1 MATLK
6 TLADALAVQGLAR
19 STGED
24 REEISIVEHGE
35 AILPSDIIRSDGS
48 FDLYDDVQTKFEIEY
63 KRKQNRLIIRGGGW
77 VGYVPLNDRYALRID
92 TRVPVTNLEQI
103 ISRSTS
109 TKIEVLGRYSHIY
122 GHSEE
127 KPQSLY
133 DIITDQFLTAL
144 DLIWREGLVKTYRD
158 ERMSSSMPFG
168 RIDPLRTALRQEKS
182 RKPDA
187 VFSAFFRTNDFG
199 PNRALKAA
207 LERLNIA
214 YRTLENYDSQA
225 NRIRRIRSA
234 LSHFEGV
241 ADATNDELST
251 EATEKYIRRLPEHRT
266 AYNDALRLAHLIVND
281 VGFAL
286 RDGQGLATLPV
297 VLVDM
302 ADIFESYAREVLRR
316 ELARDPSLKVLDGNL
331 SGLEGAKRDLFSR
344 FDIDGS
350 NPSATPD
357 IVIESDGKPLAV
369 IDVKYKPSKKIPER
383 AEINQIMCYGARYR
397 CNKVMILYPQPVK
410 NQNAVCSL
418 GMVGETQVFRAS
430 LDLEAADLGFE
441 ESAFGAAILQQIR
454 GHGG

>member
-1 MATLK
+1 MATL
-6 TLADALAVQGLAR
+6 TALADALAAQGLAR
-19 STGED
+19 SAGED

-63 KRKQNRLIIRGGGW
+63 KRKQKRLIIRGGGW

-109 TKIEVLGRYSHIY
+109 TKIEVLGRYSHVY
-122 GHSEE
+122 GHSTE

-144 DLIWREGLVKTYRD
+144 DLIWREGLAKTYRE
-158 ERMSSSMPFG
+158 ERMVSPMPFG
-168 RIDPLRTALRQEKS
+168 RIDALRTALQQDKS
-182 RKPDA
+182 RRPDA

-199 PNRALKAA
+199 PNRVLRTA

-214 YRTLENYDSQA
+214 YRVLEKHGAQT

-234 LSHFEGV
+234 LGHFESV
-241 ADATNDELST
+241 AEASDDELSA
-251 EATEKYIRRLPEHRT
+251 EATERYIRRLPEHRT

-286 RDGQGLATLPV
+286 REGQGLATLPV

-302 ADIFESYAREVLRR
+302 ADIFESYAREVLRK
-316 ELARDPSLKVLDGNL
+316 ELERDPSLTILDGNI

-350 NPSATPD
+350 IPSATPD
-357 IVIESDGKPLAV
+357 IVIESGDKTLAV

-397 CNKVMILYPQPVK
+397 CNKVMILYPQPVR
-410 NQNAVCSL
+410 NQPAVCSL

-430 LDLEAADLGFE
+430 LDLEAADLGAE
-441 ESAFGAAILQQIR
+441 EGAFGAAIIQDFLNKSA
-454 GHGG
+454 

>member
-1 MATLK
+1 M
-6 TLADALAVQGLAR
+6 
-19 STGED
+19 
-24 REEISIVEHGE
+24 EHGE

-63 KRKQNRLIIRGGGW
+63 KRKQKRLIIRGGGW
-77 VGYVPLNDRYALRID
+77 VGYVPLNDRYALRIG

-144 DLIWREGLVKTYRD
+144 DLIWREGLAKTYRE
-158 ERMSSSMPFG
+158 ERMVSSMPFG
-168 RIDPLRTALRQEKS
+168 RIDPLQTALRQEKS
-182 RKPDA
+182 RRPEA
-187 VFSAFFRTNDFG
+187 VFSAFFRTDNFG
-199 PNRALKAA
+199 PNRVLKTA

-214 YRTLENYDSQA
+214 YRALEKHDSQA

-234 LSHFEGV
+234 LGHFEGV
-241 ADATNDELST
+241 ADATNDELSA
-251 EATEKYIRRLPEHRT
+251 EATERYIRRLPEHRT

-286 RDGQGLATLPV
+286 REGQGLATLPV

-316 ELARDPSLKVLDGNL
+316 ELTSDASFKVLDGNI
-331 SGLEGAKRDLFSR
+331 SGIEGAKRELFSR
-344 FDIDGS
+344 FDVEGS

-357 IVIESDGKPLAV
+357 IVIESDGKTLAV
-369 IDVKYKPSKKIPER
+369 IDVKYKPSKKIPDR
-383 AEINQIMCYGARYR
+383 AEINQIMCYGARYG
-397 CNKVMILYPQPVK
+397 CDKVMILYPQPVK
-410 NQNAVCSL
+410 NQTAVCSL

-430 LDLEAADLGFE
+430 LDLEAADLGIE
-441 ESAFGAAILQQIR
+441 EGAFGAAIMQQLR
-454 GHGG
+454 EQSA

>member
-1 MATLK
+1 MATL
-6 TLADALAVQGLAR
+6 TALADVLAAQGLAR
-19 STGED
+19 SAGED

-63 KRKQNRLIIRGGGW
+63 KRKQKRLIIRGGGW
-77 VGYVPLNDRYALRID
+77 VGYVPLNDRYALRIG

-144 DLIWREGLVKTYRD
+144 DLIWREGLAKTYRE
-158 ERMSSSMPFG
+158 ERMVSSMPFG
-168 RIDPLRTALRQEKS
+168 RIDPLQTALRQEKS
-182 RKPDA
+182 RRPEA
-187 VFSAFFRTNDFG
+187 VFSAFFRTDNFG
-199 PNRALKAA
+199 PNRVLKTA

-214 YRTLENYDSQA
+214 YRALEKHDSQA

-234 LSHFEGV
+234 LGHFEGV
-241 ADATNDELST
+241 ADATNDELSA
-251 EATEKYIRRLPEHRT
+251 EATERYIRRLPEHRT

-286 RDGQGLATLPV
+286 REGQGLATLPV

-316 ELARDPSLKVLDGNL
+316 ELTSDASFKVLDGNI
-331 SGLEGAKRDLFSR
+331 SGIEGAKRELFSR
-344 FDIDGS
+344 FDVEGS

-357 IVIESDGKPLAV
+357 IVIESDGKTLAV
-369 IDVKYKPSKKIPER
+369 IDVKYKPSKKIPDR
-383 AEINQIMCYGARYR
+383 AEINQIMCYGARYG
-397 CNKVMILYPQPVK
+397 CDKVMILYPQPVK
-410 NQNAVCSL
+410 NQTAVCSL

-430 LDLEAADLGFE
+430 LDLEAADLGIE
-441 ESAFGAAILQQIR
+441 EGAFGAAIMQQLR
-454 GHGG
+454 EQSA

>member
-1 MATLK
+1 MATL
-6 TLADALAVQGLAR
+6 TALSEALAAQGLAR
-19 STGED
+19 SAGED

-63 KRKQNRLIIRGGGW
+63 KRKQKCLIIRGGGW

-122 GHSEE
+122 GHSTE

-133 DIITDQFLTAL
+133 DVITDQFLTAL
-144 DLIWREGLVKTYRD
+144 DLIWREGLAKTYRE
-158 ERMSSSMPFG
+158 ERVVSSMPFG
-168 RIDPLRTALRQEKS
+168 RMDPLRTALRQEKS

-187 VFSAFFRTNDFG
+187 VFSAFFRTDDFG
-199 PNRALKAA
+199 PNRVLRTALG
-207 LERLNIA
+207 RLSIA
-214 YRTLENYDSQA
+214 YRALEKLDSQA
-225 NRIRRIRSA
+225 SRIRRIRSA
-234 LSHFEGV
+234 LGHFEGV
-241 ADATNDELST
+241 ADAKDDELSAQ
-251 EATEKYIRRLPEHRT
+251 ATERYIRRLPEHRT

-286 RDGQGLATLPV
+286 REGKGLATLPV

-316 ELARDPSLKVLDGNL
+316 ELARDPSLKVLDGNI
-331 SGLEGAKRDLFSR
+331 SGTEGAKRDLFSR
-344 FDIDGS
+344 FDVEGS

-357 IVIESDGKPLAV
+357 IVIESDGKTLAV

-397 CNKVMILYPQPVK
+397 CDKVMILYPQPVK
-410 NQNAVCSL
+410 NQAAVCSL
-418 GMVGETQVFRAS
+418 GMVGKTQVFRTS
-430 LDLEAADLGFE
+430 LDLEAADLGTE
-441 ESAFGAAILQQIR
+441 EGAFGTAMMQQLQKQET
-454 GHGG
+454 